1 MTSKQVRIFELVL
14 VLAIGFLP
22 SLIGSIAF
30 MLTGHLR
37 SAANYESVDYIAG
50 ISHGV
55 LSITLL
61 FYILFKNNRNYAD
74 IGLSLKFSWKDL
86 FVGIGLVLFAG
97 VLYAIIIHLVRIFS
111 PQFVNQSLDPKNL
124 GFINPR
130 YKCFLIIAAFIMPLQ
145 EELIVRG
152 FTMSEIYF
160 LTDKRILAIIISV
173 AIQFSYHL
181 YQGIASAI
189 FMLPYFVIISI
200 YFVKTGNLN
209 PVIFSHILIDWLK
222 MQSL

>member
-14 VLAIGFLP
+14 VLAISFMP
-22 SLIGSIAF
+22 SLIGSIVF
-30 MLTGHLR
+30 VLTGHLR
-37 SAANYESVDYIAG
+37 STVNYESVDYIVW
-50 ISHGV
+50 ILHGV

-61 FYILFKNNRNYAD
+61 FYILFKNSRNYSD
-74 IGLSLKFSWKDL
+74 IGLSLKFCWRDL
-86 FVGIGLVLFAG
+86 FVGIGLILFAG
-97 VLYAIIIHLVRIFS
+97 ALYAILIHLVRIFS
-111 PQFVNQSLDPKNL
+111 PEFINQSLDPKNL
-124 GFINPR
+124 GFINAR
-130 YKCFLIIAAFIMPLQ
+130 YKGLLMIAAIILPLQ

-181 YQGIASAI
+181 YQGVASAI
-189 FMLPYFVIISI
+189 FMLPYFVILSI

-209 PVIFSHILIDWLK
+209 PVIFSHILIDLVK